1 MSIKIKFD
9 PIFKKIFIFL
19 VLIITAIYSLFLF
32 WEYKQLDKVHKEQ
45 IKAYQRVVGRLV
57 KEYPEKESEIVSD
70 LIGTKKEDES
80 YGDKI
85 LRKYGYTLEMDS
97 SKNLIFKEYQS
108 SYIISAAIILIII
121 ITLNIVI
128 VYFTGSYVFKNLEKI
143 SDVLEKFIKGNYKY
157 DGDFTDEGMISVIAS
172 QLNQLGKN
180 ISFNYTKLE
189 NEKESSKAL
198 VTDISHQL
206 KTPLASLSMC
216 NSILEDNELSE
227 DERKEFLEM
236 SNKNI
241 NKLHA
246 LIDSLVNIS
255 RLEVAMIKLKP
266 KENNLKDTILRAYNS
281 AYVKARNKEININI
295 AEIKDYIIRHDSKWT
310 EEAIFNVLDNAIK
323 YTEKGGEININLEET
338 NNYIKINISDTG
350 IGINKKEFNNIFKRF
365 YRCKE
370 HEKNNIEGSG
380 VGLYL
385 TRKILEDQGGS
396 IIVKSKEGEG
406 SKFIL
411 LLPKG

>member
-1 MSIKIKFD
+1 MNIKMKFD

-45 IKAYQRVVGRLV
+45 IKAYQRVVGSLV
-57 KEYPEKESEIVSD
+57 KEYPEKESEIVSN

-97 SKNLIFKEYQS
+97 SKDSIFKKYQS
-108 SYIISAAIILIII
+108 GYIRNTAIVLLVIIA
-121 ITLNIVI
+121 LNIMI
-128 VYFTGSYVFKNLEKI
+128 VYLIGRYIFKNLEKI
-143 SDVLEKFIKGNYKY
+143 SNILEKFIKGDYTY
-157 DGDFTDEGMISVIAS
+157 DGDFTEEGIISVIAS

-216 NSILEDNELSE
+216 NSILEDDELSE
-227 DERKEFLEM
+227 EERKEFLEM

-246 LIDSLVNIS
+246 LINSLVNIS

-281 AYVKARNKEININI
+281 AYIKARNKDININI
-295 AEIKDYIIRHDSKWT
+295 AEIKDYIIKHDSKWT

-323 YTEKGGEININLEET
+323 YTEKDGEINIYLEET

-370 HEKNNIEGSG
+370 NEKNNIEGSG

-411 LLPKG
+411 FLRK